1 MNKKNLIKKL
11 YNGNKLNFVVLTIL
25 SLLSTIP
32 SMVISIMLERIISI
46 AYEKDLQALIDQGII
61 FLILMSALVLG
72 YIINIYIKPKYK
84 KKAMSQYKQNIYNLI
99 LEKNISNFSKFETS
113 NYISSL
119 TNDVNYIEENY
130 IFSIFDLINYIT
142 LFLASI
148 VIMILYSP
156 ILTII
161 AIGLSILPL
170 ICALLVGNKL
180 SSCEK
185 QISDN
190 NASFMHYIKDN
201 LLGFSTIKVFK
212 AEEKMKELFLKNNNK
227 LEESKAKKVKVITM
241 IELIQIITNTIAQI
255 GIFFIGAYISIK
267 TDKISPATIIL
278 FVQLMNYVLGPL
290 MQIPPIISKRN
301 ACKPLF
307 DKISEMTKYEK
318 EIDKE
323 QVIFENSIKLENVDF
338 SIENKKI
345 INNINYSFEKNKSN
359 PIVGPTGSGKTTLL
373 NLLIGKLNNYQG
385 SIKYDNKE
393 LNSISQ
399 DSLYEIISFIEQ
411 SVFVFDDTIINNITM
426 FSKVDEQ
433 LLNEVIIKSGLD
445 ALINEKGLNYKC
457 GENGCNLSGGE
468 KQRIAIARG
477 LIKKSQIM
485 FLDEITSALD
495 NETSNTIT
503 NNVLQLNDITKIMI
517 THRLEESVLR
527 NFDEIIVMKN
537 GRIHEQGT
545 YDELVNNNNLFKTLV
560 ELN

>member
-1 MNKKNLIKKL
+1 
-11 YNGNKLNFVVLTIL
+11 
-25 SLLSTIP
+25 
-32 SMVISIMLERIISI
+32 
-46 AYEKDLQALIDQGII
+46 
-61 FLILMSALVLG
+61 
-72 YIINIYIKPKYK
+72 
-84 KKAMSQYKQNIYNLI
+84 
-99 LEKNISNFSKFETS
+99 
-113 NYISSL
+113 
-119 TNDVNYIEENY
+119 
-130 IFSIFDLINYIT
+130 
-142 LFLASI
+142 
-148 VIMILYSP
+148 
-156 ILTII
+156 
-161 AIGLSILPL
+161 
-170 ICALLVGNKL
+170 
-180 SSCEK
+180 
-185 QISDN
+185 
-190 NASFMHYIKDN
+190 
-201 LLGFSTIKVFK
+201 
-212 AEEKMKELFLKNNNK
+212 MKELFLKSNNK
-227 LEESKAKKVKVITM
+227 LEESKAKKVKVITI
-241 IELIQIITNTIAQI
+241 IELIQMITNTIAQI

-267 TDKISPATIIL
+267 TNKISPATIIL

-345 INNINYSFEKNKSN
+345 INNINYSFEKNKSYA
-359 PIVGPTGSGKTTLL
+359 IVGPSGSGKTTLL

-527 NFDEIIVMKN
+527 NFDKIIVMKN

-545 YDELVNNNNLFKTLV
+545 YDELINNNNLFKTLV

>member
-1 MNKKNLIKKL
+1 
-11 YNGNKLNFVVLTIL
+11 
-25 SLLSTIP
+25 
-32 SMVISIMLERIISI
+32 
-46 AYEKDLQALIDQGII
+46 
-61 FLILMSALVLG
+61 
-72 YIINIYIKPKYK
+72 
-84 KKAMSQYKQNIYNLI
+84 
-99 LEKNISNFSKFETS
+99 
-113 NYISSL
+113 
-119 TNDVNYIEENY
+119 
-130 IFSIFDLINYIT
+130 
-142 LFLASI
+142 
-148 VIMILYSP
+148 
-156 ILTII
+156 
-161 AIGLSILPL
+161 
-170 ICALLVGNKL
+170 
-180 SSCEK
+180 
-185 QISDN
+185 
-190 NASFMHYIKDN
+190 
-201 LLGFSTIKVFK
+201 
-212 AEEKMKELFLKNNNK
+212 
-227 LEESKAKKVKVITM
+227 
-241 IELIQIITNTIAQI
+241 
-255 GIFFIGAYISIK
+255 
-267 TDKISPATIIL
+267 
-278 FVQLMNYVLGPL
+278 MNYVLGPL

-345 INNINYSFEKNKSN
+345 INNINYSFEKNKSYA
-359 PIVGPTGSGKTTLL
+359 IVGPSGSGKTTLL

-545 YDELVNNNNLFKTLV
+545 YDELINNNNLFKTLV

>member
-11 YNGNKLNFVVLTIL
+11 YNGNKLNFVVLTII

-61 FLILMSALVLG
+61 FLILMAALVLG

-170 ICALLVGNKL
+170 VCALLVGNKL

-227 LEESKAKKVKVITM
+227 LEESKAKKVKVTTI

-267 TDKISPATIIL
+267 SDKISPATIIL

-290 MQIPPIISKRN
+290 MEIPPIISKRN
-301 ACKPLF
+301 ACNPLF
-307 DKISEMTKYEK
+307 NKISEMTKYEK

-323 QVIFENSIKLENVDF
+323 QVIFENSIKFENVDF

-345 INNINYSFEKNKSN
+345 INNINYSFEKNKSYA
-359 PIVGPTGSGKTTLL
+359 IVGPSGSGKTTLL
-373 NLLIGKLNNYQG
+373 NLLIGRLNSYQG

-445 ALINEKGLNYKC
+445 ILINEKGLNYKC
-457 GENGCNLSGGE
+457 GENGCKLSGGE

-477 LIKKSQIM
+477 LIKNSQIM

-545 YDELVNNNNLFKTLV
+545 YDELINNNNLFKTLV

>member
-212 AEEKMKELFLKNNNK
+212 AEEKMKELFLKSNNK
-227 LEESKAKKVKVITM
+227 LEESKAKKVKVITI

-345 INNINYSFEKNKSN
+345 INNINYSFEKNKSYA
-359 PIVGPTGSGKTTLL
+359 IVGPSGSGKTTLL

-545 YDELVNNNNLFKTLV
+545 YDELINNNNLFKTLV